1 MTGPGLGLLGK
12 KLGSSDI
19 HQFVFA
25 AQFLYEKQLP
35 RKVQLRVAISNL
47 DGGPEVKRSEDGLY
61 WSGLPLCR
69 QSRKA
74 E

>member
-1 MTGPGLGLLGK
+1 MTGPGLGLPGK

-47 DGGPEVKRSEDGLY
+47 DGGPEVE
-61 WSGLPLCR
+61 
-69 QSRKA
+69 A